1 MAEGKGSLIM
11 WLAATVGL
19 AVVGAGVG
27 GFLGITIV
35 DKVKAFEKEQA
46 DRAPPPVATS
56 TPRYGPNMALMDLPP
71 IISNLA
77 DPPNAWVRLQAAII
91 YDAKAVPKPQMLAAT
106 VSSDVLAYLKT
117 VTIAQTRNLILLSGF
132 RPEEDIRIEFTGM
145 RPGEK
150 LYEELSTLLEDT
162 VPSKHDKI
170 RIFVGNGVPAADIDT
185 WLASLHTIC
194 AARDAGR
201 LVVALKEL
209 VPDYSPSVHLLK
221 RITGQEQTTGAAVPL
236 N

>member
-117 VTIAQTRNLILLSGF
+117 VTIAQIAGASGLDHL
-132 RPEEDIRIEFTGM
+132 REDLNERVAIRSEG
-145 RPGEK
+145 
-150 LYEELSTLLEDT
+150 
-162 VPSKHDKI
+162 HI
-170 RIFVGNGVPAADIDT
+170 REIIIQT
-185 WLASLHTIC
+185 
-194 AARDAGR
+194 
-201 LVVALKEL
+201 LVV
-209 VPDYSPSVHLLK
+209 
-221 RITGQEQTTGAAVPL
+221 Q
-236 N
+236 